1 MLDTEKLRALEE
13 LHRRRDAL
21 GPNATR
27 DAVLGWVG
35 ALVVGVLVYLYMTAG
50 PTAAERK
57 ARDELQAQQQA
68 ARVACAAGYADV
80 CERVQ

>member
-1 MLDTEKLRALEE
+1 MLDTEK

-27 DAVLGWVG
+27 DAWLGWIG
-35 ALVVGVLVYLYMTAG
+35 AAVVAVLVYLYMTAG

>member
-1 MLDTEKLRALEE
+1 MLDTEKLRTLEE
-13 LHRRRDAL
+13 LQRRKDAL

-35 ALVVGVLVYLYMTAG
+35 ALVVGVLVYLTFASG
-50 PTAAERK
+50 PTEAERK
-57 ARDELQAQQQA
+57 ARDELHAQQQA
-68 ARVACAAGYADV
+68 ARVACSAGYADA

>member
-13 LHRRRDAL
+13 LHRRKDAL

-50 PTAAERK
+50 PTAA
-57 ARDELQAQQQA
+57 ARDELQAQQHA
-68 ARVACAAGYADV
+68 ARVVGYADA

>member
-13 LHRRRDAL
+13 MQRRKDAL
-21 GPNATR
+21 GPNAAR

-35 ALVVGVLVYLYMTAG
+35 AAVVGVLVYLTMTSG
-50 PTAAERK
+50 PTAAERA
-57 ARDELQAQQQA
+57 ARDELRAQQHA
-68 ARVACAAGYADV
+68 ARVACSAGYADA